1 MLHEYD
7 GAGQIPVLED
17 SEEIRLQLFSLLI
30 DVLLPE
36 CSLQALQAI
45 VDPLQRVWIFL
56 LPRSSCGYYG
66 LLPKTMSKGQG
77 TL

>member
-1 MLHEYD
+1 MLHEYDD

-45 VDPLQRVWIFL
+45 VDPLQRVWILLASQMFL
-56 LPRSSCGYYG
+56 W
-66 LLPKTMSKGQG
+66 LL
-77 TL
+77 